1 MKLSEIQK
9 KIVGV
14 RVCYDLPSL
23 TDLSR
28 IEDSINTIKLL
39 VQNKNQIIL
48 MTHWGRPNGGDR
60 ELSTLKILLLLES
73 FLPQIQCEY
82 INQYDLFDKN
92 ISLYDLV
99 RISSTKVF
107 LLENTRFDPRE
118 QSRNI
123 DKRLEL
129 AQKYSN
135 SIDVFVDEA
144 FGVSHREEVT
154 NTELAISKGRI
165 LGLSFQKEVNQLSKL
180 VEHPKRPFVVVMGGA
195 KLETKLPLIENMCEI
210 ADYVLLGG
218 QLCLTFLQASNTP
231 IDLKNS
237 HVEREFI
244 PQAQEL
250 MKKYGHKIILP
261 IDVKYGAID
270 GVEMCLDIG
279 EQTIEIYASKL
290 IEAKSVFWN
299 GPMGYYEQL
308 DFAIGTVEIARVI
321 SSLNECYTV
330 IGGGD
335 TLASVPVD
343 VAQKFDAISMGGG
356 ATLAYLAHK
365 KIS

>member
-1 MKLSEIQK
+1 MKLVEIQG
-9 KIVGV
+9 KIIGV

-28 IEDSINTIKLL
+28 VEDSIETIKLL
-39 VQNKNQIIL
+39 LQNKNQVIL
-48 MTHWGRPNGGDR
+48 MTHWGRPDGMDR
-60 ELSTLKILLLLES
+60 ELSTLKILPLLES

-82 INQYDLFDKN
+82 INQYDLFEKN

-99 RISSTKVF
+99 RISSTQVF

-123 DKRLEL
+123 DERLEL

-154 NTELAISKGRI
+154 NTELAVAKGRV
-165 LGLSFQKEVNQLSKL
+165 LGTSFQKEVDQLSRL
-180 VEHPKRPFVVVMGGA
+180 VENPSRPFLVVMGGA

-210 ADYVLLGG
+210 ADAVLLGG
-218 QLCLTFLQASNTP
+218 QLCLTFLKAMGAT

-237 HVEREFI
+237 HIEIKFI
-244 PQAQEL
+244 AQARDL

-261 IDVKYGAID
+261 VDVKYGEID

-279 EQTIEIYASKL
+279 EKTIDLFGGKL
-290 IEAKSVFWN
+290 SEAKSVFWN
-299 GPMGYYEQL
+299 GPMGYYEQSE
-308 DFAIGTVEIARVI
+308 FAQGTIEIARVI
-321 SSLNECYTV
+321 SELGECYTV

-335 TLASVPVD
+335 TLASVPAE
-343 VAQKFDAISMGGG
+343 VAEKFDAISMGGG

-365 KIS
+365 KFS

>member
-1 MKLSEIQK
+1 MKLAEIQG

-23 TDLSR
+23 GDLSR
-28 IEDSINTIKLL
+28 IVDSIDTIKILL
-39 VQNKNQIIL
+39 QNKNQVIL
-48 MTHWGRPNGGDR
+48 MTHWGRPDGIDG
-60 ELSTLKILLLLES
+60 ELSTLKIVPLLES
-73 FLPQIQCEY
+73 FLPEIQCEY

-92 ISLYDLV
+92 ISLHDLV
-99 RISSTKVF
+99 RISSTKIF
-107 LLENTRFDPRE
+107 LLENTRFDHRE
-118 QSRNI
+118 QSHNI
-123 DKRLEL
+123 NERIEL

-165 LGLSFQKEVNQLSKL
+165 LGLGFQKEVDQLSKL
-180 VEHPKRPFVVVMGGA
+180 VENPKLPFVVIMGGA
-195 KLETKLPLIENMCEI
+195 KLETKLPLIENMCEV
-210 ADYVLLGG
+210 ADFVLLGG
-218 QLCLTFLQASNTP
+218 QLCLTFFEATEFP

-237 HVEREFI
+237 HIDREFI
-244 PQAQEL
+244 PQAKDL
-250 MKKYGHKIILP
+250 MKKYGHKIVLP
-261 IDVKYGAID
+261 VDVKYGNID

-279 EQTIEIYASKL
+279 EKTCELFSSK
-290 IEAKSVFWN
+290 IVGAKSVFWN
-299 GPMGYYEQL
+299 GPMGYYEQSE
-308 DFAIGTVEIARVI
+308 FALGTVEIARAI
-321 SSLNECYTV
+321 SELNDCYTV

-343 VAQKFDAISMGGG
+343 ITQKFDAISMGGG

-365 KIS
+365 KS